1 MLRFVAFLRA
11 INVGTRKV
19 GKQRLQEAFIALGFQ
34 NVSTFGQSGN
44 VIFETN
50 ETNTDEMMDT
60 LSCALSNSLGFEVT
74 VFLRTIPELKRMI
87 EVQPFKKE
95 NELDASY
102 LVTMLEKPP
111 KYFPMQLPLTVPK
124 SSARIISIEGT
135 EVFSET
141 HGGGEG
147 GLPNQYL
154 ESKLKLKATT
164 RNMNVIKEIVL
175 RFGENILN
183 Q

>member
-1 MLRFVAFLRA
+1 MPRFVAFLRA
-11 INVGTRKV
+11 INVGTHIV
-19 GKQRLQEAFIALGFQ
+19 GKQRLLEAFVTLGFQ
-34 NVSTFGQSGN
+34 NVSTFRQSGN

-50 ETNTDEMMDT
+50 ETNTDEIRDT
-60 LSCALSNSLGFEVT
+60 LSSVLSNSFGFEVT

-95 NELDASY
+95 NEIGASF
-102 LVTMLEKPP
+102 LVTMLETPP
-111 KYFPMQLPLTVPK
+111 KDFPMQLPLIIPN
-124 SSARIISIEGT
+124 SSARIILIVGT

-147 GLPNQYL
+147 GLPNPYL

-164 RNMNVIKEIVL
+164 RNMNVIKEIVM
-175 RFGENILN
+175 RYEENK
-183 Q
+183 